1 MRISCQILAY
11 RRRGRKLIRLGI
23 LPPSARRFFD
33 GAPAHAYAPGQVR
46 RRASSPASRFATR
59 GKKVSTKTH
68 CPTADIGDIVKPIEE
83 WGNSRMRSQLSCS
96 LAVLLVLAGEANAA
110 PLPSAGVFTYS
121 DQCFSRGSGDLYGLR
136 ITLLRGL
143 GGNIWAV
150 TYVEDEA
157 PFLAFANYDAK
168 TGAVRFDVA
177 NEGEPTWHIE
187 GVADT
192 NVLRGTRDGAPITLP
207 AISNS
212 ETKTPYC
219 GEK

>member
-1 MRISCQILAY
+1 LA
-11 RRRGRKLIRLGI
+11 
-23 LPPSARRFFD
+23 A
-33 GAPAHAYAPGQVR
+33 
-46 RRASSPASRFATR
+46 
-59 GKKVSTKTH
+59 
-68 CPTADIGDIVKPIEE
+68 
-83 WGNSRMRSQLSCS
+83 
-96 LAVLLVLAGEANAA
+96 LLVLAGEANAA
-110 PLPSAGVFTYS
+110 PLPSAGAFTYS
-121 DQCFSRGSGDLYGLR
+121 DQCFSRGSSDLYGLR

-168 TGAVRFDVA
+168 TGAVRFDGA

-212 ETKTPYC
+212 ETKIPYC
-219 GEK
+219 PEK